1 MTMLANVSEGA
12 ARTIEAL
19 APDPVSVP
27 LEKDRWQS
35 GKLMGHLQEPGDKD
49 ALIAEL
55 RAAIAARDEF
65 IAVAAHELR
74 NPMTPV
80 LIQVQLLL
88 MRANKNGALPEMVS
102 GLERLETGVL
112 LYIRRATSLL
122 EISRINAGQLQL
134 SRSMCDVSEII
145 NDTV

>member
-55 RAAIAARDEF
+55 RAAVAARDEF
-65 IAVAAHELR
+65 IAIAAHELR

-80 LIQVQLLL
+80 LGQVQLMLS
-88 MRANKNGALPEMVS
+88 RARREGGPPTVLA
-102 GLERLETGVL
+102 GLE
-112 LYIRRATSLL
+112 
-122 EISRINAGQLQL
+122 
-134 SRSMCDVSEII
+134 
-145 NDTV
+145 